1 MKSLIAFVTIAAFLA
16 AVPAFAGNAVS
27 DMHPEEAYPDDA
39 PALVSPGPYVE
50 VIRQVQEKLHELDFD
65 PGPVNG
71 ASSSK
76 LQAALAQFQ
85 LSEALPVS
93 GMLDQ
98 RTLLALG
105 LDPADLV
112 TDQPDAAGREDAAAG
127 GSAD

>member
-1 MKSLIAFVTIAAFLA
+1 MKPLIAFAAALLV

-27 DMHPEEAYPDDA
+27 DMHPEEAYPDNA
-39 PALVSPGPYVE
+39 PVLVSPGPYGDLLK
-50 VIRQVQEKLHELDFD
+50 QVQEKLHALDFD

-85 LSEALPVS
+85 LSEALPAS

-105 LDPADLV
+105 LDPAELV
-112 TDQPDAAGREDAAAG
+112 TVQPDAAAGEDAAAG